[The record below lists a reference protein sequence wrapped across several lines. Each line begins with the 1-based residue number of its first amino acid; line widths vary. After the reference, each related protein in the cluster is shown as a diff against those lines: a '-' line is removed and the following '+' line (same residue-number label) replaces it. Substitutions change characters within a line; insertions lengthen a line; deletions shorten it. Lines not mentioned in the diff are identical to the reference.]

1 MIKPKFT
8 AVFVVAAIAFA
19 AFLGWIIY
27 LANSGQ
33 NSLFFQWIAAIP
45 YGDKLGHLVLFATFT
60 LLATL
65 ALGAR
70 VVPLYGKVKVYWGAL
85 LVCAF
90 ALIEEIS
97 QAFIA
102 TRTFDLVDLGAD
114 LLGIIAASI
123 VLAWILK
130 RQAQSTER

>member
-1 MIKPKFT
+1 MIKANFT

-19 AFLGWIIY
+19 AFLGWSIY

-33 NSLFFQWIAAIP
+33 NSLFFQRVAAIP

-70 VVPLYGKVKVYWGAL
+70 AMPLYGKVKVYWGAL
-85 LVCAF
+85 LVFAF

-97 QAFIA
+97 QTFIA
-102 TRTFDLVDLGAD
+102 TRTFDLADLSAD

-123 VLAWILK
+123 VLAWVLK
-130 RQAQSTER
+130 RQAQPTGT

>member
-1 MIKPKFT
+1 MIKPNFT

-19 AFLGWIIY
+19 AFLGWVIY

-33 NSLFFQWIAAIP
+33 NSIFFQWVATIP

-70 VVPLYGKVKVYWGAL
+70 AIPLYGKVKVYWGAL
-85 LVCAF
+85 LVFAF

-102 TRTFDLVDLGAD
+102 TRTFDLADLSAN
-114 LLGIIAASI
+114 LLGIIAASL
-123 VLAWILK
+123 VLGWVLK
-130 RQAQSTER
+130 RQALRSR